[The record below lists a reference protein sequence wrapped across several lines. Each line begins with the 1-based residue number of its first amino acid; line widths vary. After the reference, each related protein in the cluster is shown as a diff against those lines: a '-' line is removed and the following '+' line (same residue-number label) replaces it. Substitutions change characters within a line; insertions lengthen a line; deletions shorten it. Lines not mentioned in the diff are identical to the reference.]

1 MGIVRGNN
9 TVLDAKLK
17 KKIARMIRKANKT
30 YTIFCCLKFHQQ
42 LRIISF
48 VFDTD
53 ENGNDYVTLSH
64 ETKQM
69 NWQGGIDSSE
79 NLKEKR
85 TYDQTAGDK

>member
-1 MGIVRGNN
+1 MFGEGKPDCIR
-9 TVLDAKLK
+9 VLFLIEIQFVFKG
-17 KKIARMIRKANKT
+17 
-30 YTIFCCLKFHQQ
+30 LKFHQQ

>member
-1 MGIVRGNN
+1 MP
-9 TVLDAKLK
+9 
-17 KKIARMIRKANKT
+17 
-30 YTIFCCLKFHQQ
+30 
-42 LRIISF
+42 

-85 TYDQTAGDK
+85 TKNKTRMQSGLPSPNKYVEIFVNSFNRFRPKIGKSLCRGCHRNLLTTGANI